1 MTRSGSRWPPNIRD
15 AFVLAGSLSERDL
28 AAFPELR
35 LSDVNTGNTT
45 VLYGQIDSATELRA
59 MLGRFDARGLSII
72 EMWRLP
78 D

>member
-1 MTRSGSRWPPNIRD
+1 MTRSGSSWPPNVRY
-15 AFVLAGSLSERDL
+15 AFVLTGPLSERDL

-35 LSDVNTGNTT
+35 TSDVITANTT
-45 VLYGQIDSATELRA
+45 LYGHIDSGPELRA

>member
-1 MTRSGSRWPPNIRD
+1 MTRSGSRWPPNVRY
-15 AFVLAGSLSERDL
+15 AFVLTGSLSVRDL

-35 LSDVNTGNTT
+35 ISDVNTGHTT
-45 VLYGQIDSATELRA
+45 LYGHIDSATELRA